1 MDECRKV
8 CENGLQTQ
16 KKDQDILPFA
26 AQLFA
31 QRLASM
37 TMSVLKEQEEEVV
50 PNHPPE
56 NICLDITLPRFWA
69 CEASE

>member
-37 TMSVLKEQEEEVV
+37 TMSVLKEQEED
-50 PNHPPE
+50 
-56 NICLDITLPRFWA
+56 LYF
-69 CEASE
+69 